1 MKQEFTS
8 KNTSI
13 NTKKLPAIYN
23 KIDWEKCRGKIV
35 FDYGC
40 GKQETIN
47 LIQELLE
54 PYDIDYIGLVS
65 INNIDKIVFSSTAA
79 TYGNPEKQLERQ

>member
-8 KNTSI
+8 ANTSI

-23 KIDWEKCRGKIV
+23 KIDWNKLIGKTV
-35 FDYGC
+35 FDFGC

-47 LIQELLE
+47 LIRDFLE
-54 PYDIDYIGLVS
+54 KYDIDYIPY
-65 INNIDKIVFSSTAA
+65 D
-79 TYGNPEKQLERQ
+79 P